1 MIEVTYPGKLF
12 ILGEYSIM
20 EKNHSAIIVSVNRYI
35 KGIIEAHP
43 TLIIESD
50 YGKFT
55 DTTYDEKM
63 DYVKTAYEV
72 SVDYLSLKDLAIKPF
87 KLTLTSELNNA
98 QNQKYGF
105 GSSGVVIVSVIDA
118 VLKFHNVKLDKETL
132 FKLSVVA
139 QLRMNKLSSGG
150 DLASSIYEGMIFY
163 TKYDLEDVSED
174 VICVEKT
181 WKYLKIKQIEN
192 PYHIEVFFT
201 GKSHDTNLA
210 LKKFKALKSQN
221 INDYNKL
228 VEEANALVLKA
239 RKEGLLKVIPLYRD
253 WMLKLGKAMDYTIET
268 ENLTKLIEIS
278 NHYGYAAKISGS
290 GGGDCGFTIMDDKTH
305 KKDLIQKLKENGLEH
320 IEGAIQ

>member
-63 DYVKTAYEV
+63 NYVKTAYEV

-132 FKLSVVA
+132 FKLSVV
-139 QLRMNKLSSGG
+139 
-150 DLASSIYEGMIFY
+150 E
-163 TKYDLEDVSED
+163 
-174 VICVEKT
+174 
-181 WKYLKIKQIEN
+181 
-192 PYHIEVFFT
+192 P
-201 GKSHDTNLA
+201 
-210 LKKFKALKSQN
+210 
-221 INDYNKL
+221 
-228 VEEANALVLKA
+228 
-239 RKEGLLKVIPLYRD
+239 
-253 WMLKLGKAMDYTIET
+253 
-268 ENLTKLIEIS
+268 
-278 NHYGYAAKISGS
+278 
-290 GGGDCGFTIMDDKTH
+290 
-305 KKDLIQKLKENGLEH
+305 
-320 IEGAIQ
+320 